1 MIEGIMAGAQA
12 LLNPVVLAVLF
23 AGVFIG
29 LTVGAIPG
37 INDSIAIAVLIP
49 VTFGMNPFVALAL
62 LVGIY
67 TASAS
72 GGSIPAILVEIPG
85 TVSAMMTST
94 DGYPMMKKGKGGLAL
109 SIAMQSSFVGGISSA
124 IVLLFF
130 APLLAQQALRIGP
143 PEYFMLAVL
152 GLSTVIGM
160 ASNNISKNLI
170 SMAFGLWLSTIG
182 MSPQAGTARFTFGTY
197 TLLDGIPLIPRMI
210 GLFGVTSVLK
220 IAESLKGV
228 GNIESMPAVDKVKFL
243 DWPMVKR
250 LTPTWIR
257 SSIIGNIIGIIPG
270 AGMSM
275 ATFISYNEAARVNK
289 KMQFGT
295 GIPEGIAAPE
305 SANNAVVASSMVPLL
320 SLGIPG
326 NNTSALFIGA
336 LMIQGIRVGPTL
348 FQDNPSMSYM
358 IILGFIAAN
367 LIMFPM
373 SLIYCNIFARPVL
386 KLKQE
391 ILSGIILVLCL
402 TGAFAISN
410 NLFHVGIAVVFGLVG
425 YLFHKFKIPQSP
437 LILASI
443 LGTMMESNWIQSMV
457 FGNNSLSIFVTRPI
471 SLFLIFASAFCF
483 GMPLLRKY
491 KEKKS
496 AGTAA

>member
-1 MIEGIMAGAQA
+1 MVLGA
-12 LLNPVVLAVLF
+12 LVF
-23 AGVFIG
+23 GVFVG

-67 TASAS
+67 VASAC

-85 TVSAMMTST
+85 TVSAMMTSN
-94 DGYPMMKKGKGGLAL
+94 DGYPMTKKGQGGLAL
-109 SIAMQSSFVGGISSA
+109 SLAMNSSFFGGISSA
-124 IVLLFF
+124 LVLLFF
-130 APLLAQQALRIGP
+130 APILAQQALRVGP

-160 ASNNISKNLI
+160 ASDNISKNLI

-182 MSPQAGTARFTFGTY
+182 MSPQAGTERFTFGSY
-197 TLLDGIPLIPRMI
+197 MLLDGIPLIPRMI

-228 GNIESMPAVDKVKFL
+228 QNIEEMPRVDKVKL
-243 DWPMVKR
+243 LEKSMVKR
-250 LTPTWIR
+250 LLPTWLK
-257 SSIIGNIIGIIPG
+257 SSLIGNIIGIIPG

-275 ATFISYNEAARVNK
+275 AVFIAYNEAKRANK
-289 KMQFGT
+289 NLKFG
-295 GIPEGIAAPE
+295 EGEPIGVAAPE
-305 SANNAVVASSMVPLL
+305 AANNAVVASSMVPLL

-326 NNTSALFIGA
+326 NNTAALFIGA
-336 LMIQGIRVGPTL
+336 LMIQGVRTGPML
-348 FQDNPSMSYM
+348 FKENPTMSYL
-358 IILGFIAAN
+358 IILAFIVGN
-367 LIMFPM
+367 LIMLPM
-373 SLIYCNIFARPVL
+373 SFVYCNIFARPVL
-386 KLKQE
+386 RLKQE
-391 ILSGIILVLCL
+391 ILSGVVLVLCL

-410 NLFHVGIAVVFGLVG
+410 NLFQVGIAVVFGVIG

-443 LGTMMESNWIQSMV
+443 LGSMMESNWIQSMV
-457 FGNNSLSIFVTRPI
+457 FGNGNLMIFITRPI
-471 SLFLIFASAFCF
+471 SLFLIFASLFCF
-483 GMPLLRKY
+483 GVPLLRKF
-491 KEKKS
+491 KERKETK
-496 AGTAA
+496 ATV

>member
-1 MIEGIMAGAQA
+1 M
-12 LLNPVVLAVLF
+12 LF
-23 AGVFIG
+23 LGVFIG

-67 TASAS
+67 VASAC

-85 TVSAMMTST
+85 TVSAMMTSS

-109 SIAMQSSFVGGISSA
+109 SLAMESSFIGGISSA
-124 IVLLFF
+124 LVLLFF
-130 APLLAQQALRIGP
+130 APLLAQQALRVGP

-160 ASNNISKNLI
+160 AGDNISKNLI

-182 MSPQAGTARFTFGTY
+182 MSPQAGTERFTFGTY
-197 TLLDGIPLIPRMI
+197 TLLDGLPLIPRMI

-228 GNIESMPAVDKVKFL
+228 GNIEETPRVETVRLL
-243 DWPMVKR
+243 DRPMVKR
-250 LTPTWIR
+250 LIPTWFK
-257 SSIIGNIIGIIPG
+257 SSVIGNIIGIIPG

-275 ATFISYNEAARVNK
+275 AVFIAYNEAKRANK
-289 KMQFGT
+289 GLKFG
-295 GIPEGIAAPE
+295 EGEPIGVAAPE

-326 NNTSALFIGA
+326 NNTAALFIGA
-336 LMIQGIRVGPTL
+336 LMIQGIRTGPML
-348 FQDNPSMSYM
+348 FKENPTMSYL
-358 IILGFIAAN
+358 IILAFIVGN
-367 LIMFPM
+367 LIMLPM
-373 SLIYCNIFARPVL
+373 SLLYCNIFARPVL
-386 KLKQE
+386 RLKQE
-391 ILSGIILVLCL
+391 ILSGVVLVLCL

-410 NLFHVGIAVVFGLVG
+410 NLFHVGVAVAFGLIG

-443 LGTMMESNWIQSMV
+443 LGSMMESNWIQSMV
-457 FGNNSLSIFVTRPI
+457 FGNGNLLIFVTRPI
-471 SLFLIFASAFCF
+471 SLFLIFASLFCF
-483 GMPLLRKY
+483 GMPLIRKY
-491 KEKKS
+491 KDRK
-496 AGTAA
+496 TAEPLSLQK